1 MGHCEFQKRQR
12 VGLGDHHIYYVGITC
27 LIDLPSH
34 RLSPLE
40 LCIILCQI
48 ETPEAVKNA
57 QQIAAVEG
65 VDALIVG
72 PSDLSTTHGF
82 AGDASGPEMTAVIES
97 VIASAAAAGKA
108 TGFVHSN
115 PQVLKKWQ
123 EKGMTIFSCGS
134 ELNMVKNGVK
144 KNRQEFIG

>member
-1 MGHCEFQKRQR
+1 MRRIDDEGHLPCRKH
-12 VGLGDHHIYYVGITC
+12 VTYVGMT
-27 LIDLPSH
+27 LAH
-34 RLSPLE
+34 
-40 LCIILCQI
+40 
-48 ETPEAVKNA
+48 AF
-57 QQIAAVEG
+57 G
-65 VDALIVG
+65 
-72 PSDLSTTHGF
+72 HF

-134 ELNMVKNGVK
+134 ELNMIKNGVK